1 MKFNKFRGNQR
12 TKSALKALFLSN
24 TFELMCSKFIYILI
38 LFLTLLSCSQKS
50 KEVTHKYTNDL
61 IHETSPY
68 LLQHAHNPVNWEAWK
83 PEVLERA
90 QKEDKLLIISIGYA
104 ACHWCHVMEHE
115 CFEDETVAQTMNNNF
130 INIKIDREERPDVDQ
145 IYMDA
150 IQLMSGHGG
159 WPLNIVALPNGKPFW
174 GATYVPKDNWI
185 KSLEQLS
192 ELYKKERPRVEE
204 YANNLSQGITA
215 INLVETPEK
224 TSNYTLERLDLAVN
238 QWSQAFDNFLG
249 GYKRAPKFMMP
260 NNWEFLLHYA
270 NTVKPELMD
279 YVDTT
284 LMRMAY
290 GGIFDHVG
298 GGFSRYS
305 VDAKWHVPHFEKMLY
320 DNGQL
325 VSLYSKTYAVTQN
338 ELYKETVEKTITFVI
353 EELKDESG
361 GFYSSLDAD
370 SLDENGHLEEGAY
383 YVWKEEALKTLL
395 GDDFELFKAYYN
407 INSYGLWEDGN
418 YVLIRDKSDEEIA
431 EVHNIEIAEL
441 KKKMENALALL
452 KKERSQREMPRL
464 DDKILT
470 SWNGL
475 MLTGLV
481 DAYRYLG
488 DENYL
493 DLALEN
499 ARFIEENMMKGDHSL
514 FRNHKNGKSNINAFL
529 EDYATVIEAFLNL
542 YQVTFEDK
550 WLNYAKNLLS
560 YTQEHFMDNKS
571 KMFYFTSDEDE
582 SLIRRSIETND
593 NVISASNSIMAKN
606 LLKFHKFFPNEGYGD
621 LAEDMLQNVQSDFD
635 RSAQGYANW
644 LHLVLYTNLPFHEI
658 AIVGEDYKTTGKE
671 IASKYIPNSILTGT
685 KKEGEL
691 DLLKNRYQKDET
703 LIYVCIEGACKLP
716 VKTSEAVFE
725 QLKD

>member
-1 MKFNKFRGNQR
+1 MKHSRFISVQF
-12 TKSALKALFLSN
+12 LF
-24 TFELMCSKFIYILI
+24 
-38 LFLTLLSCSQKS
+38 FLLLSCTQKP
-50 KEVTHKYTNDL
+50 KEVAHKYTNNL

-83 PEVLERA
+83 PDVLERA

-115 CFEDETVAQTMNNNF
+115 CFEDEEVAQTMNERF

-150 IQLMSGHGG
+150 IQLMSGSGG

-174 GATYVPKDNWI
+174 GATYVPKENWI

-192 ELYKKERPRVEE
+192 ELYAKERSRVEE
-204 YANNLSQGITA
+204 YANNLSQGINA
-215 INLVETPEK
+215 INLIETQEN
-224 TSNYTLERLDLAVN
+224 TSIYSLGQLNTSVK
-238 QWSQAFDNFLG
+238 QWSQSFDTFLG

-270 NTVKPELMD
+270 TSVEPQLMP

-284 LMRMAY
+284 LTRMAY

-298 GGFSRYS
+298 GGFSRYA
-305 VDAKWHVPHFEKMLY
+305 VDTKWHVPHFEKMLY

-325 VSLYSKTYAVTQN
+325 VSLYSKAYAITQN
-338 ELYKETVEKTITFVI
+338 DVYKEVVEKTIDFVV
-353 EELKDESG
+353 EELKDQNG

-370 SLDENGHLEEGAY
+370 SLDKNGHLEEGAY
-383 YVWKEEALKTLL
+383 YVWKEEELKTLL
-395 GDDFELFKAYYN
+395 GDDFQLFKEYYN
-407 INSYGLWEDGN
+407 INSYGLWEEGN
-418 YVLIRDKSDEEIA
+418 YVLIRDKSA
-431 EVHNIEIAEL
+431 IEIADAL
-441 KKKMENALALL
+441 KIDVSLL
-452 KKERSQREMPRL
+452 KEKIEKALVLLKEERTKREKPRL

-475 MLTGLV
+475 MLNGLV

-488 DENYL
+488 NEDYL
-493 DLALEN
+493 NLALEN
-499 ARFIEENMMKGDHSL
+499 AQFIEEKMMKPDHSL
-514 FRNHKNGKSNINAFL
+514 YRNHKNGKSNINAFL

-542 YQVTFEDK
+542 YQVTFEDR
-550 WLNYAKNLLS
+550 WLDHAKNLLS
-560 YTQEHFMDNKS
+560 YSQKHFLDETS
-571 KMFYFTSDEDE
+571 KMFYFTSDEDQ

-606 LLKFHKFFPNEGYGD
+606 VFKLHKLYPNEGYGD
-621 LAEDMLQNVQSDFD
+621 LAEAMLQNVQADFD

-644 LHLVLYTNLPFHEI
+644 LHLVLYEHLDFHEI
-658 AIVGEDYKTTGKE
+658 AIVGTEYKKLGKE
-671 IASKYIPNSILTGT
+671 IGRQYLPNSILVGSS
-685 KKEGEL
+685 KEGNL
-691 DLLKNRYQKDET
+691 DLLQNRYNADET

-716 VKTSEAVFE
+716 VKTPDAVFS